1 MACSVPDSGPDEIVL
16 YPRDCEALRGSPLTL
31 DLVLPMVLRLSTP
44 WRPQFTRGSPYLPI
58 MTKNDL
64 LNHAVCSQ
72 RSSHATCRR
81 DNVQLQHFRAQS
93 ARYGDAVSGLSPQ
106 IFQD

>member
-1 MACSVPDSGPDEIVL
+1 
-16 YPRDCEALRGSPLTL
+16 
-31 DLVLPMVLRLSTP
+31 MVLRLSTP
-44 WRPQFTRGSPYLPI
+44 WRPQFTRASPYLPI

-72 RSSHATCRR
+72 RTSHATYRR
-81 DNVQLQHFRAQS
+81 DNVQMQNFSGQS
-93 ARYGDAVSGLSPQ
+93 ARYGDAVSGLGPQ